1 MVMRHFFQGEALALP
16 VLALPDGVDQ
26 PPVEF
31 ALVLFPGAALV
42 LSPGRLGADPRAIAA
57 PAVAGPAQMELC
69 PAPRTSA
76 KPQLLQ
82 DAPMTR
88 TDVDNAGETVRDR
101 R

>member
-1 MVMRHFFQGEALALP
+1 MLMRHFLQGEALA
-16 VLALPDGVDQ
+16 VLALPDGVDL
-26 PPVEF
+26 PPAEGRLVF
-31 ALVLFPGAALV
+31 APGAPQAL
-42 LSPGRLGADPRAIAA
+42 LMGSIGAGPRAIAA
-57 PAVAGPAQMELC
+57 PAVAGPAQMKLC